1 MRNAFAAAMM
11 ALTFAA
17 SAMAAVAQTSA
28 SDDDR
33 RYNIMTPEFSV
44 PPKYKS
50 PRGSTEHVVIPQPAP
65 APQTGA
71 VIAPPLYVPQTGQL
85 LPNMP
90 TLAPSG
96 PGGTET
102 YQDRAMRCANQ
113 AGIYGAAA
121 GDRNAYVGSCINQ

>member
-1 MRNAFAAAMM
+1 MRGILIASLIA
-11 ALTFAA
+11 ALT
-17 SAMAAVAQTSA
+17 AAVALPVQA
-28 SDDDR
+28 QSDDE
-33 RYNIMTPEFSV
+33 RYNIMTPELSV

-50 PRGSTEHVVIPQPAP
+50 PRGSTVHVVIPRPSSVPQPQSTVP
-65 APQTGA
+65 
-71 VIAPPLYVPQTGQL
+71 PPLLVPQTGQL

-102 YQDRAMRCANQ
+102 SQDRAMRCANQ